1 MEWRSL
7 GPVLTEGDLL
17 ETSLRGTVGWF
28 DPDEEHIPL
37 DMFARGGGA
46 SARKGLIQQ
55 HEVGHLID
63 LREKPVGKMTTAGAG
78 NLIAQQ
84 LDRAIQDPMV
94 VRFDKAI
101 LAMIGKPNHARIFD
115 GLPEPRMGLQEHSS
129 SLLSVGSDTPRKI
142 VVAYFSEK

>member
-1 MEWRSL
+1 MVEWRSL

-28 DPDEEHIPL
+28 DPDEERVPL
-37 DMFARGGGA
+37 Y
-46 SARKGLIQQ
+46 
-55 HEVGHLID
+55 EVDHFID
-63 LREKPVGKMTTAGAG
+63 LRQQSVGKRTIAGAG
-78 NLIAQQ
+78 NLPAQQ

-115 GLPEPRMGLQEHSS
+115 GLPEQRMGLQEHSS
-129 SLLSVGSDTPRKI
+129 S
-142 VVAYFSEK
+142 